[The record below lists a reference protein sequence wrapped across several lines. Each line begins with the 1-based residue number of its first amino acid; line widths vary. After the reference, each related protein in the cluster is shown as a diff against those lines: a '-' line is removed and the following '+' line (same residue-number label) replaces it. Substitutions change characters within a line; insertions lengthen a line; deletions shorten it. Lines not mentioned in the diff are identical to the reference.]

1 MDSEEMLTLVIVL
14 ALITAVVAG
23 ISMFVINKVGTETAS
38 GKWLVYSTS
47 PSMEGTNNTYT
58 IDGLNLKIEGITA
71 VDYFYKSSG
80 EKGIVGVKLTFKNE
94 SKDTIEMPLN
104 DAFFTNSHGKK
115 VTTEVLTG
123 YKKFSKTPSMVTL
136 KPSQTYEIS
145 IVAYQ
150 SQRYVKA
157 GNTSMWLVTL
167 LAKENAEANF
177 YIPILKSGKEV
188 LYEFKLKFFKK
199 EI

>member
-1 MDSEEMLTLVIVL
+1 MSGEETLTLVIVL

-23 ISMFVINKVGTETAS
+23 IMLFAINKVGTEAAN

-47 PSMEGTNNTYT
+47 PSLEGTSNTYT
-58 IDGLNLKIEGITA
+58 IGEMSLKIEGITA

-94 SKDTIEMPLN
+94 SKDIVKIPLG

-115 VTTEVLTG
+115 VMTEVLTG
-123 YKKFSKTPSMVTL
+123 YKEFSKTPSMVTL

-145 IVAYQ
+145 LVAYQ
-150 SQRYVKA
+150 SQRYVKV

-167 LAKENAEANF
+167 LAKEDAEASF
-177 YIPILKSGKEV
+177 YMPILENGKEV

-199 EI
+199 ES